1 VGNIISSMGELTSYV
16 TLALLIIGLFVI
28 RSRKITAVLLAIE
41 IFLGFVYEI
50 LNPIGLFAIASF
62 WGICTL
68 HWRHLSSKE
77 WVNTLRMVF
86 IAAIAIAF
94 AAHMIPGFDNRLV
107 FDAILISPYAAPF
120 TMYLN
125 FDKTVAAAVLAV
137 ASGLLLKQTIPFGRQ
152 SWRNTF
158 VISALCI
165 SFLLSLDSVVR
176 R

>member
-1 VGNIISSMGELTSYV
+1 MGNIISSMGELTSYV